1 MPSIRPPKI
10 IFRKSMKRRIISLMR
25 IFLHLKLLSKQI
37 LPARKLDTLLRKN
50 PQSQL
55 GQPQEFIVLSSQ
67 VQGMDQTLIEDQ
79 ISMMTADQ
87 ENLLPLKFW
96 SRRKESLK
104 RAKVNMFHS
113 SNTTTINSRQST
125 KDGQL
130 NKFLLSLNFCGRRKR
145 EAQKA

>member
-1 MPSIRPPKI
+1 
-10 IFRKSMKRRIISLMR
+10 
-25 IFLHLKLLSKQI
+25 
-37 LPARKLDTLLRKN
+37 
-50 PQSQL
+50 
-55 GQPQEFIVLSSQ
+55 
-67 VQGMDQTLIEDQ
+67 MDQTLIEDQ
-79 ISMMTADQ
+79 ISMMTADS